1 MNLHVTLPHP
11 HNSALR
17 TKTFMPV
24 TESAVDDRRHT
35 STWLLLIGVAFTVG
49 ASATYMVLR
58 AAFGDRPAHINVR
71 WSPATT
77 PDVQQRRE
85 QQYHLTYGQRTEGRT
100 FSYDLTDLS
109 RNNIRAMVLDPSV
122 EDTHYIH
129 RTAYRIWRFAP
140 RSKYHDGGEKWGP
153 LLEATVV
160 ALGLIAAIAFVL
172 AVGERVLP
180 PRLAARIPL
189 RKQFIHPRDAVASLL
204 QSIVGRIPAGSA
216 EQVAVLRIVLGVAL
230 LALFL
235 QQRVGPAFV
244 LQSTNVL
251 TSLHQWLLAP
261 FVRAPNLTQWILL
274 WLLVWSVLFI
284 AGAASRFS
292 YLMLTFGAFAWATV
306 LTTRLGYHMVSALLV
321 ALLCLIPSRWGD
333 TWSVDAWWRRRQL
346 RLPAR
351 TGTPQEYGYTIWMPG
366 VVVGVIFAAA
376 AVAKLHESGIAW
388 ILNGTVKYHFLSDAA
403 SAPLDWGLRV
413 GLYPKLAVALSFGAI
428 FVESTIVFGSFA
440 RKYVYRAI
448 AGIAGVALLS
458 GFALFQGLFWPAWWL
473 LLISFLPWHRFAS
486 RSTVAATNTSHAD
499 ARRMRLQPVI
509 VIALIAQQ
517 LIVSALRLEAGPAV
531 STYGMYSNTYD
542 SPEAYES
549 QSTTSYWL
557 TSSDGR
563 QCNVTE
569 RAARAVAS
577 ARSGSGDASA
587 RDAVQHC
594 FGTTDVSRV
603 EAEQRRARIDWKQWR
618 PAGVTR
624 LSLSA
629 SSASNAA
636 Q

>member
-1 MNLHVTLPHP
+1 M
-11 HNSALR
+11 SAA
-17 TKTFMPV
+17 
-24 TESAVDDRRHT
+24 ESAVDDRRRT
-35 STWLLLIGVAFTVG
+35 SAWLLLVGVAFTIGAVG
-49 ASATYMVLR
+49 TYSVLR

-77 PDVQQRRE
+77 PDVQHRLE

-100 FSYDLTDLS
+100 FTYDLTDLS
-109 RNNIRAMVLDPSV
+109 RTNIRAMVLDPNV

-140 RSKYHDGGEKWGP
+140 RSKYHDRGEKWGP
-153 LLEATVV
+153 LLEATIV

-172 AVGERVLP
+172 AAGERVLP

-189 RKQFIHPRDAVASLL
+189 RNVFIRPREAVASFLR
-204 QSIVGRIPAGSA
+204 SIAGRIPAGSA
-216 EQVAVLRIVLGVAL
+216 EQVAVFRIVFGFAL

-235 QQRVGPAFV
+235 DQRVGPAS
-244 LQSTNVL
+244 LQSTNAL
-251 TSLHQWLLAP
+251 TSLHEWLIAP
-261 FVRAPNLTQWILL
+261 FVRAPFLTQWVLP
-274 WLLVWSVLFI
+274 WLLLASVLFI
-284 AGAASRFS
+284 AGAASRLS
-292 YLMLTFGAFAWATV
+292 YLMLTFGALAWAT
-306 LTTRLGYHMVSALLV
+306 LMTTRLGYHMVSALLV

-333 TWSVDAWWRRRQL
+333 AWSVDAWWRRRNH
-346 RLPAR
+346 RPPVKAR
-351 TGTPQEYGYTIWMPG
+351 SPRAYGYTIWMPG
-366 VVVGVIFAAA
+366 VVIGVVFAAA

-428 FVESTIVFGSFA
+428 LIESTIVVGAFA
-440 RKYVYRAI
+440 CRYVYRAI

-473 LLISFLPWHRFAS
+473 LLVSFLPWHWLVRH
-486 RSTVAATNTSHAD
+486 STAVQSANATAPDVA
-499 ARRMRLQPVI
+499 RVRLQPVI
-509 VIALIAQQ
+509 VIVLIAQQ
-517 LIVSALRLEAGPAV
+517 LLVSGLSLEAGPAL

-563 QCNVTE
+563 QCNVSE
-569 RAARAVAS
+569 DAARAVAS
-577 ARSGSGDASA
+577 ARSGSGDAPA
-587 RDAVQHC
+587 RDAVQRC
-594 FGTTDVSRV
+594 FGTTDLSRI
-603 EAEQRRARIDWKQWR
+603 EAEQRRARIDWKRWR
-618 PAGVTR
+618 PAGETR
-624 LSLSA
+624 LTLSA

>member
-17 TKTFMPV
+17 TKTFMSV

-35 STWLLLIGVAFTVG
+35 SAWLLLIGVAFTVG
-49 ASATYMVLR
+49 ASTTYMVLR

-204 QSIVGRIPAGSA
+204 QSIVGCIPAGSA

-230 LALFL
+230 LALFR

-261 FVRAPNLTQWILL
+261 FVRAPNLTQWILP

-413 GLYPKLAVALSFGAI
+413 GLYPKLAVALSFAAI
-428 FVESTIVFGSFA
+428 LIEAAIVFGSFA
-440 RKYVYRAI
+440 RHYVFRDPADLLRRIGASQKNDGPISNDVRFSLTFHQTRWCAVEGARIYRHDPRAMQ
-448 AGIAGVALLS
+448 AYRRDAREALDQWQEWDRLRV
-458 GFALFQGLFWPAWWL
+458 PV
-473 LLISFLPWHRFAS
+473 LLIHGLQSDALTQPTIDRMVRTNSVRVMHVPDTGHTPVLADRNQIWFIQQWLRENREVSGELTILHAPSRETFPGSPVPFA
-486 RSTVAATNTSHAD
+486 
-499 ARRMRLQPVI
+499 P
-509 VIALIAQQ
+509 
-517 LIVSALRLEAGPAV
+517 
-531 STYGMYSNTYD
+531 
-542 SPEAYES
+542 
-549 QSTTSYWL
+549 
-557 TSSDGR
+557 
-563 QCNVTE
+563 
-569 RAARAVAS
+569 
-577 ARSGSGDASA
+577 ARSLA
-587 RDAVQHC
+587 
-594 FGTTDVSRV
+594 
-603 EAEQRRARIDWKQWR
+603 
-618 PAGVTR
+618 
-624 LSLSA
+624 
-629 SSASNAA
+629 
-636 Q
+636 

>member
-1 MNLHVTLPHP
+1 M
-11 HNSALR
+11 S
-17 TKTFMPV
+17 V

-35 STWLLLIGVAFTVG
+35 SAWLLLIGVAFTVG
-49 ASATYMVLR
+49 ASTTYMVLR

-77 PDVQQRRE
+77 PDAQQRLE

-109 RNNIRAMVLDPSV
+109 RNNIRAMVLDPNV

-140 RSKYHDGGEKWGP
+140 RSQYHDGGEKWGP

-160 ALGLIAAIAFVL
+160 AFGLIAAIAFVL

-189 RKQFIHPRDAVASLL
+189 RTQFIHPRGAVASLL

-235 QQRVGPAFV
+235 QQRVAPAFV
-244 LQSTNVL
+244 FQSANVL

-261 FVRAPNLTQWILL
+261 FVRAPNLTQWILP

-284 AGAASRFS
+284 AGAASRLS
-292 YLMLTFGAFAWATV
+292 YLMLTLGAFAWATV

-346 RLPAR
+346 RLPAT
-351 TGTPQEYGYTIWMPG
+351 TGSPQEYGYSIWMPG

-413 GLYPKLAVALSFGAI
+413 GLYPKLAVALSFAAI
-428 FVESTIVFGSFA
+428 LIEAAIVFGSFA

-448 AGIAGVALLS
+448 AGIAGVALLG

-486 RSTVAATNTSHAD
+486 RSTVAATNTSQAD

-569 RAARAVAS
+569 SAARAVAS

-587 RDAVQHC
+587 RDAVQRC

>member
-1 MNLHVTLPHP
+1 M
-11 HNSALR
+11 S
-17 TKTFMPV
+17 V

-35 STWLLLIGVAFTVG
+35 SVWLLLIGVAFTVG
-49 ASATYMVLR
+49 ASATYTVLR

-77 PDVQQRRE
+77 PDVQQRLE

-109 RNNIRAMVLDPSV
+109 RNNIRAMVLDPYV

-140 RSKYHDGGEKWGP
+140 RSQYHDRGEKWGP
-153 LLEATVV
+153 LLEATVI
-160 ALGLIAAIAFVL
+160 AFGLIAAIAFVL

-180 PRLAARIPL
+180 PRLAVRIPL
-189 RKQFIHPRDAVASLL
+189 RKQFIQPRDAVASLL

-216 EQVAVLRIVLGVAL
+216 EQVAVLRIVFGVAL

-244 LQSTNVL
+244 LQPTNVL

-261 FVRAPNLTQWILL
+261 FVRAPNLTQWILP

-292 YLMLTFGAFAWATV
+292 YLLLTLGAFAWATV

-333 TWSVDAWWRRRQL
+333 RWSVDAWWRRRQL
-346 RLPAR
+346 RQPAS
-351 TGTPQEYGYTIWMPG
+351 TGSPQEYGYTIWMPG

-413 GLYPKLAVALSFGAI
+413 GLYPKLAVALSFAAI
-428 FVESTIVFGSFA
+428 LIEATIVFGSFA

-486 RSTVAATNTSHAD
+486 RSTVEAATSKAE

-509 VIALIAQQ
+509 VIAFIAQQ
-517 LIVSALRLEAGPAV
+517 LVVSALRLEAGPAV

-542 SPEAYES
+542 SPQAYES

-587 RDAVQHC
+587 RDAVQRC
-594 FGTTDVSRV
+594 FGTTDMSRV
-603 EAEQRRARIDWKQWR
+603 EAQQRRARIDWKQWR

>member
-1 MNLHVTLPHP
+1 MSV
-11 HNSALR
+11 A
-17 TKTFMPV
+17 
-24 TESAVDDRRHT
+24 ESPVDDRRRT
-35 STWLLLIGVAFTVG
+35 SAWLLLIGVAFTVG
-49 ASATYMVLR
+49 AVATYSVLR

-77 PDVQQRRE
+77 PDVQHRLE
-85 QQYHLTYGQRTEGRT
+85 QQYHLTYGRLSEGRT

-109 RNNIRAMVLDPSV
+109 QNNIRAMVLDPDV

-140 RSKYHDGGEKWGP
+140 RSKYHDRGEKWGP
-153 LLEATVV
+153 LLEATTV

-172 AVGERVLP
+172 AVGERLLP

-189 RKQFIHPRDAVASLL
+189 RNVFIRPGDAMASLL
-204 QSIVGRIPAGSA
+204 RSIAGGIPAGSA
-216 EQVAVLRIVLGVAL
+216 EQVAVFRIVLGLAL

-235 QQRVGPAFV
+235 EQRVGPASV
-244 LQSTNVL
+244 LQSTNAL
-251 TSLHQWLLAP
+251 TPLHQWLLTP
-261 FVRAPNLTQWILL
+261 VVRAPNLTLWVLP
-274 WLLVWSVLFI
+274 WLLLWSVLFI
-284 AGAASRFS
+284 AGAGSRPS
-292 YLMLTFGAFAWATV
+292 YLMLTFGAFAWAT
-306 LTTRLGYHMVSALLV
+306 LMTTRLGYHMVSALLV
-321 ALLCLIPSRWGD
+321 ALLCLLPSRWGD
-333 TWSVDAWWRRRQL
+333 AWSVDAWWKRRNL
-346 RLPAR
+346 RPAR
-351 TGTPQEYGYTIWMPG
+351 TGSPQEYGYTIWMPG
-366 VVVGVIFAAA
+366 VVIGVIFAAA

-428 FVESTIVFGSFA
+428 LMESTIVLGAFA
-440 RKYVYRAI
+440 RRYVYRAI

-473 LLISFLPWHRFAS
+473 LLVSFLPWHWFLRRSMPVQSAAS
-486 RSTVAATNTSHAD
+486 PADVA
-499 ARRMRLQPVI
+499 RMKLQPLVVI
-509 VIALIAQQ
+509 VFIAQQ
-517 LIVSALRLEAGPAV
+517 LIVSGLSLEAGPAV

-563 QCNVTE
+563 QCSVSE
-569 RAARAVAS
+569 EAARAVAS
-577 ARSGSGDASA
+577 ARSGSGDAPA
-587 RDAVQHC
+587 RDAVQRC
-594 FGTTDVSRV
+594 FGAIDLSRV
-603 EAEQRRARIDWKQWR
+603 EAEQRRARIDWKRWR
-618 PAGVTR
+618 PAGETR
-624 LSLSA
+624 LTLSA

>member
-1 MNLHVTLPHP
+1 M
-11 HNSALR
+11 S
-17 TKTFMPV
+17 V
-24 TESAVDDRRHT
+24 TESPVDNRRRR
-35 STWLLLIGVAFTVG
+35 SAWLLLTGVAFTVG
-49 ASATYMVLR
+49 AVATYVVLR

-77 PDVQQRRE
+77 PDVQGRLE
-85 QQYHLTYGQRTEGRT
+85 QQYHLTYGLRTEGRT

-109 RNNIRAMVLDPSV
+109 RSNIRAMVLDPNV

-160 ALGLIAAIAFVL
+160 ALALIAAIAFVL
-172 AVGERVLP
+172 AAGERFLP
-180 PRLAARIPL
+180 PRLATRMPLRNVFISPGDAAASFLRSIVERIP
-189 RKQFIHPRDAVASLL
+189 P
-204 QSIVGRIPAGSA
+204 GSA
-216 EQVAVLRIVLGVAL
+216 EQVAVFRVVFGLAL

-235 QQRVGPAFV
+235 KQRVAPAFV
-244 LQSTNVL
+244 FQSTNEL
-251 TSLHQWLLAP
+251 TSFHQWLLAP
-261 FVRAPNLTQWILL
+261 FVRAPNVTLWILP
-274 WLLVWSVLFI
+274 WLLVWSLLFI
-284 AGAASRFS
+284 AGAASRLS
-292 YLMLTFGAFAWATV
+292 YLMLTVGAFAWATV
-306 LTTRLGYHMVSALLV
+306 MTTRLGYHMVSALLV

-333 TWSVDAWWRRRQL
+333 AWSVDSWWRRRN
-346 RLPAR
+346 RAVPAVVGSAR
-351 TGTPQEYGYTIWMPG
+351 EYGYTIWIPG

-376 AVAKLHESGIAW
+376 AVAKLHESGLAW

-428 FVESTIVFGSFA
+428 LIESTIVFGAFA

-448 AGIAGVALLS
+448 AGIAGVALLT

-473 LLISFLPWHRFAS
+473 LLVSFLPWHRFLRHSVEVQSAN
-486 RSTVAATNTSHAD
+486 VPAAD
-499 ARRMRLQPVI
+499 VGRMKLQPLIVI
-509 VIALIAQQ
+509 VFIAQQ
-517 LIVSALRLEAGPAV
+517 LVVSALSLEAGPAI

-557 TSSDGR
+557 TSQDGR
-563 QCNVTE
+563 QCSVSE
-569 RAARAVAS
+569 DAARAVAS
-577 ARSGSGDASA
+577 ARSGSGDAAASN
-587 RDAVQHC
+587 AVQRC
-594 FGTTDVSRV
+594 FGTTDLSRV
-603 EAEQRRARIDWKQWR
+603 EAEQRRARIDWKRWR
-618 PAGVTR
+618 PAGQTR
-624 LSLSA
+624 LTLSA
-629 SSASNAA
+629 SSASNAV

>member
-1 MNLHVTLPHP
+1 M
-11 HNSALR
+11 S
-17 TKTFMPV
+17 V
-24 TESAVDDRRHT
+24 TESAVDDRRRT
-35 STWLLLIGVAFTVG
+35 SAWLLLVGVAFTVG
-49 ASATYMVLR
+49 GAATYSVLR

-77 PDVQQRRE
+77 PDVQLRLE

-109 RNNIRAMVLDPSV
+109 QNNIRAMVLDGNV

-153 LLEATVV
+153 FLEATVV
-160 ALGLIAAIAFVL
+160 VFGLIAAIAFVL

-180 PRLAARIPL
+180 PRLAARMPL
-189 RKQFIHPRDAVASLL
+189 RKTFISPGDAARSLL
-204 QSIVGRIPAGSA
+204 RSIVGRIPAGSA
-216 EQVAVLRIVLGVAL
+216 EQVAVFRVVFGVAL

-235 QQRVGPAFV
+235 QQRVAPAFV
-244 LQSTNVL
+244 FQSTNAL
-251 TSLHQWLLAP
+251 TPLHEWLLTP
-261 FVRAPNLTQWILL
+261 FVRAPGLTLWVLP
-274 WLLVWSVLFI
+274 WLLFWSGFFI

-292 YLMLTFGAFAWATV
+292 FLMVTIGAFAWATV
-306 LTTRLGYHMVSALLV
+306 MTTRLGYHMVSALLV

-333 TWSVDAWWRRRQL
+333 AWSVDAWWKRRNS
-346 RLPAR
+346 RLPVR
-351 TGTPQEYGYTIWMPG
+351 TASPQEYGYTIWMPG

-376 AVAKLHESGIAW
+376 AIAKLHESGIAW

-428 FVESTIVFGSFA
+428 LIESTIVFGSFA
-440 RKYVYRAI
+440 RRYVYRAI
-448 AGIAGVALLS
+448 AGIAGVSLLT

-473 LLISFLPWHRFAS
+473 LLISFLPWHRLVRRSMPAQSSNAS
-486 RSTVAATNTSHAD
+486 AADVA
-499 ARRMRLQPVI
+499 RMRLQPLIVI
-509 VIALIAQQ
+509 VFVAQQ
-517 LIVSALRLEAGPAV
+517 LIVSALSLEAGPAV

-557 TSSDGR
+557 TSSGGG
-563 QCNVTE
+563 QCSVNE
-569 RAARAVAS
+569 GAARAVAS

-587 RDAVQHC
+587 PSARDAVLRC
-594 FGTTDVSRV
+594 FGTTDLSHV
-603 EAEQRRARIDWKQWR
+603 EAEQRRARIDWKRWR
-618 PAGVTR
+618 PAGETR
-624 LSLSA
+624 LTLSA
-629 SSASNAA
+629 PSASNAA

>member
-1 MNLHVTLPHP
+1 M
-11 HNSALR
+11 S
-17 TKTFMPV
+17 V

-35 STWLLLIGVAFTVG
+35 SAWLLLIGVAFTVG

-77 PDVQQRRE
+77 PDVQQRLE

-109 RNNIRAMVLDPSV
+109 RNNIRAMVLDPNV

-140 RSKYHDGGEKWGP
+140 RSQYHDGGEKWGP

-160 ALGLIAAIAFVL
+160 AFGLIAAIAFVL

-204 QSIVGRIPAGSA
+204 QSIVGRIPQGSA
-216 EQVAVLRIVLGVAL
+216 EQVAVFRIVWGVAL

-244 LQSTNVL
+244 FQSANVL

-261 FVRAPNLTQWILL
+261 FVGAPNLTQWILP
-274 WLLVWSVLFI
+274 WLIVWSVLFI
-284 AGAASRFS
+284 AGGASRFS
-292 YLMLTFGAFAWATV
+292 YLMLTLGAFAWATV

-346 RLPAR
+346 RPLAR
-351 TGTPQEYGYTIWMPG
+351 TGSPQEYGYTIWMPG

-413 GLYPKLAVALSFGAI
+413 GLYPKLAVALSFAAI
-428 FVESTIVFGSFA
+428 LIEATIVFGSFA
-440 RKYVYRAI
+440 RTYVYRAI
-448 AGIAGVALLS
+448 AGIAGVGLLS
-458 GFALFQGLFWPAWWL
+458 GFALLQGLFWPAWWL

-486 RSTVAATNTSHAD
+486 RSTVEPVNASQTAARH
-499 ARRMRLQPVI
+499 MRLQPFI
-509 VIALIAQQ
+509 VIAFIAQQ
-517 LIVSALRLEAGPAV
+517 LVVSALRLEAGPAV

-587 RDAVQHC
+587 RDAVQRC

>member
-1 MNLHVTLPHP
+1 M
-11 HNSALR
+11 S
-17 TKTFMPV
+17 V
-24 TESAVDDRRHT
+24 TESAVDRRRT
-35 STWLLLIGVAFTVG
+35 SAWLLLIAGAFTVG
-49 ASATYMVLR
+49 AAATYAVLR

-77 PDVQQRRE
+77 PDVQQRLE

-109 RNNIRAMVLDPSV
+109 RNNIRAMVSDPSV

-160 ALGLIAAIAFVL
+160 ALGLIAAIAFIL
-172 AVGERVLP
+172 AVGERILP

-189 RKQFIHPRDAVASLL
+189 RTQFIHPRAAVTSLL
-204 QSIVGRIPAGSA
+204 QSIVGHIPAGSA

-235 QQRVGPAFV
+235 RQRVAPAFV
-244 LQSTNVL
+244 LQITNVL

-261 FVRAPNLTQWILL
+261 FVHLPNLTQWILP
-274 WLLVWSVLFI
+274 WLIVWSVLFI

-292 YLMLTFGAFAWATV
+292 YLMLTLGAFAWATV

-333 TWSVDAWWRRRQL
+333 TWSVDAWWRRRQPG
-346 RLPAR
+346 LPAR
-351 TGTPQEYGYTIWMPG
+351 TGSPQEYGYTIWMPG
-366 VVVGVIFAAA
+366 VVVGVVFAAA
-376 AVAKLHESGIAW
+376 AVAKLRESGIAW

-428 FVESTIVFGSFA
+428 LIESAIVFGSFA
-440 RKYVYRAI
+440 RTYLYRAI

-486 RSTVAATNTSHAD
+486 RSTVEAANTSYAG
-499 ARRMRLQPVI
+499 ARRMRLQPFI

-517 LIVSALRLEAGPAV
+517 LIVSALSLEAGPAV

-569 RAARAVAS
+569 NAARAVAS
-577 ARSGSGDASA
+577 ARSGSGDALA
-587 RDAVQHC
+587 RDAVQRC

-603 EAEQRRARIDWKQWR
+603 EAEQRRARIDWKRWR

>member
-1 MNLHVTLPHP
+1 M
-11 HNSALR
+11 
-17 TKTFMPV
+17 
-24 TESAVDDRRHT
+24 
-35 STWLLLIGVAFTVG
+35 
-49 ASATYMVLR
+49 
-58 AAFGDRPAHINVR
+58 
-71 WSPATT
+71 
-77 PDVQQRRE
+77 
-85 QQYHLTYGQRTEGRT
+85 
-100 FSYDLTDLS
+100 
-109 RNNIRAMVLDPSV
+109 
-122 EDTHYIH
+122 
-129 RTAYRIWRFAP
+129 
-140 RSKYHDGGEKWGP
+140 
-153 LLEATVV
+153 
-160 ALGLIAAIAFVL
+160 
-172 AVGERVLP
+172 
-180 PRLAARIPL
+180 
-189 RKQFIHPRDAVASLL
+189 
-204 QSIVGRIPAGSA
+204 
-216 EQVAVLRIVLGVAL
+216 LRIVFGVAL

-251 TSLHQWLLAP
+251 TPLHQWLLRP
-261 FVRAPNLTQWILL
+261 FVRAPNLTQWVLPWLVL
-274 WLLVWSVLFI
+274 WSALFI
-284 AGAASRFS
+284 AGAASRLS

-306 LTTRLGYHMVSALLV
+306 MTTRLGYHVVSALLV

-333 TWSVDAWWRRRQL
+333 TWSVDAWWRRRNP
-346 RLPAR
+346 RPAAR
-351 TGTPQEYGYTIWMPG
+351 TGSPQEYGYTIWMPG

-428 FVESTIVFGSFA
+428 LIESTIVFGSFA
-440 RKYVYRAI
+440 RRYVYRAI
-448 AGIAGVALLS
+448 AGIVGLALLS

-473 LLISFLPWHRFAS
+473 LLISFLPWHRFVPRSMAVPANAS
-486 RSTVAATNTSHAD
+486 CAD
-499 ARRMRLQPVI
+499 PPRMRLQPLI
-509 VIALIAQQ
+509 VVVFIAQQ
-517 LIVSALRLEAGPAV
+517 LIVSALSLEAGPAV

-563 QCNVTE
+563 QCSVSE
-569 RAARAVAS
+569 GAARAVAS

-587 RDAVQHC
+587 RDAVQRC

-603 EAEQRRARIDWKQWR
+603 EAEQRRARIDWKRWR
-618 PAGVTR
+618 PAGETR
-624 LSLSA
+624 LTLSA

>member
-1 MNLHVTLPHP
+1 M
-11 HNSALR
+11 S
-17 TKTFMPV
+17 V
-24 TESAVDDRRHT
+24 TESSVDDRRRT
-35 STWLLLIGVAFTVG
+35 SAWLLLVGVAFTVG
-49 ASATYMVLR
+49 AVATYAMLR

-77 PDVQQRRE
+77 PDVQHRLE
-85 QQYHLTYGQRTEGRT
+85 QQYHLTYGLRTEGRT

-109 RNNIRAMVLDPSV
+109 RSNIQAMVLDPAV

-140 RSKYHDGGEKWGP
+140 RSKYHDSGEKWGP
-153 LLEATVV
+153 FLEATVV
-160 ALGLIAAIAFVL
+160 AFGLIAAIAFVL
-172 AVGERVLP
+172 AASERLLP
-180 PRLAARIPL
+180 PRLATRIPL
-189 RKQFIHPRDAVASLL
+189 RHVFIRPRDAAASLL
-204 QSIVGRIPAGSA
+204 RAIVARIPAGSA
-216 EQVAVLRIVLGVAL
+216 EQVAVLRIIFGVAL

-235 QQRVGPAFV
+235 EQRVGPAFV
-244 LQSTNVL
+244 LQRTNAL
-251 TSLHQWLLAP
+251 TPLHQWLLTP
-261 FVRAPNLTQWILL
+261 FLRAPNVTQWVLP

-284 AGAASRFS
+284 AGAKSRVS

-306 LTTRLGYHMVSALLV
+306 MTTRLGYHMVSVLLV

-333 TWSVDAWWRRRQL
+333 TWSVDAWWKRRNL
-346 RLPAR
+346 KVPAR
-351 TGTPQEYGYTIWMPG
+351 TGSPREYGYTMWIPG

-376 AVAKLHESGIAW
+376 AMAKLHESGIAW

-428 FVESTIVFGSFA
+428 LIESTIVFGAFA

-448 AGIAGVALLS
+448 AGIGGVALLS

-473 LLISFLPWHRFAS
+473 LLVSFLPWHRFARPS
-486 RSTVAATNTSHAD
+486 MPLPSASVSAAD
-499 ARRMRLQPVI
+499 VGRMRLQPLIVI
-509 VIALIAQQ
+509 VFVAQQ
-517 LIVSALRLEAGPAV
+517 LIVSALSLEAGPAI

-563 QCNVTE
+563 QCSVSE
-569 RAARAVAS
+569 DAARAVAS
-577 ARSGSGDASA
+577 ARNGSGAASA
-587 RDAVQHC
+587 LDTVQRC
-594 FGTTDVSRV
+594 FGTTDMRRV
-603 EAEQRRARIDWKQWR
+603 EAEQRRARIDWKRWR
-618 PAGVTR
+618 PAGETR
-624 LSLSA
+624 LTLSS